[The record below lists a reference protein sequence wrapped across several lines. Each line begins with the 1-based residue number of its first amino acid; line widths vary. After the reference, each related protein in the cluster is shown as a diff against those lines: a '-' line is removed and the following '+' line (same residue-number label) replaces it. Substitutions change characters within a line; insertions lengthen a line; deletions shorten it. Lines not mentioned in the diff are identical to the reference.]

1 MIWTD
6 CLQSFVMLFSQSF
19 LAFKLW
25 ALLGVDK
32 VWEVSGKISDLYFMS
47 IIFLINGLA
56 YSNGD
61 SWKDIKHFSLW
72 KRTSSWGI
80 IASEFLTL
88 ITFVAFGQYFT
99 QVRFSSSIPPIG

>member
-1 MIWTD
+1 MPIH
-6 CLQSFVMLFSQSF
+6 
-19 LAFKLW
+19 
-25 ALLGVDK
+25 
-32 VWEVSGKISDLYFMS
+32 
-47 IIFLINGLA
+47 GLA

-99 QVRFSSSIPPIG
+99 QVRFEFKYSTYRIKHSIKALFRGAWQVLVCEMPDFH